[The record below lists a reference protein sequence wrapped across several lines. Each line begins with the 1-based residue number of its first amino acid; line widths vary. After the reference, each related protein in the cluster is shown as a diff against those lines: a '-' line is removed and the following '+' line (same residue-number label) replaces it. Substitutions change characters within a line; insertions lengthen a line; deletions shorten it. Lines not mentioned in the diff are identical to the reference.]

1 MSTTPTSNAIPSE
14 SPKDLAFNA
23 GKIDE
28 FVNSPEDAFSDR
40 FGIARLTL
48 TGIQAEADN
57 VILSL
62 GFVPVD
68 SFEAGATISSRNQA
82 LHYLADNNYYR
93 WDGSLSS
100 AKVVPASSTPTSSG
114 GVAAGAWVNI
124 TDNTLRGQLASS
136 SAGNGAALIKSKK
149 DYTGTIERTQQSINN
164 DLLNV
169 KDFGAKGD
177 GVTDDTAAIQAL
189 IDYAKAQNAVGKN
202 ISIFAPA
209 GVYMVSGLTLYA
221 FSSFYGA
228 GRATRFKLIAG
239 SNKSV
244 IYGVNSDA
252 LWGYAGADA
261 TEFVYNADIH
271 DFVIDGGVDGV
282 TVPFSTSL
290 SGHGMSIWGNR
301 NRIYNIDICNCAEY
315 GIRSEYKDQNL
326 DYLAYFFENTMY
338 SIRINNCGK
347 TGWECNGPHDAA
359 IHDVGIINASRL
371 GNALYD
377 GFHAGAQMSGNIGN
391 MHVSNGEDNTGTGY
405 SIRHR
410 YAGNIEGP
418 CRFYGG
424 TTFEGSQD
432 CVRLASSGVQFDDS
446 CTFYIPW
453 GDGFNGTV
461 MYIEAG
467 VAFCIIRGR
476 LSGAGAFRTQTNW
489 GIRFRTGTG
498 TISHND
504 IDVIIDGCQIPIS
517 FGNSATTADADGG
530 KNRIKAIC
538 FYSDS
543 ASTSAPST
551 FGIPNTANGTYVDL
565 ILSGN
570 VNSRLKSE
578 VQTKIAS
585 LAAGATLNWTFKFPF
600 PSTPSITFSIA
611 SPAGTPSGS
620 VWASSTGPSACGIFN
635 GTGQAITLLATAN
648 LTVQE

>member
-1 MSTTPTSNAIPSE
+1 MSTTPTNNPIPSE

-57 VILSL
+57 VILSM
-62 GFVPVD
+62 GFIPVD

-93 WDGSLSS
+93 WDGALPKTV
-100 AKVVPASSTPTSSG
+100 AAGSTPTSSG
-114 GVAAGAWVNI
+114 GVSVGAWVNI
-124 TDNTLRGQLASS
+124 TDLTLRGQLASS

-149 DYTGTIERTQQSINN
+149 DYSGTIERTQQSINN

-189 IDYAKAQNAVGKN
+189 IDYAKAQNAAGKN

-209 GVYMVSGLTLYA
+209 GIYMVSGLTLYA

-252 LWGYAGADA
+252 LWGYSGVDA

-282 TVPFSTSL
+282 TVPFSTLL
-290 SGHGMSIWGNR
+290 SGHGMSIWGSR

-326 DYLAYFFENTMY
+326 DYLAYYFENTMY

-359 IHDVGIINASRL
+359 IHDVGIINGSRL
-371 GNALYD
+371 GNGLYD
-377 GFHAGAQMSGNIGN
+377 GFHAGTQMSGNIGN
-391 MHVSNGEDNTGTGY
+391 LHVSNAEDNTGTG
-405 SIRHR
+405 SAVRHR

-424 TTFEGSQD
+424 TTFEGSID
-432 CVRLASSGVQFDDS
+432 CVRINSSAVQFDDS

-461 MYIEAG
+461 MWIESG
-467 VAFCIIRGR
+467 SAFCIIRGKFG
-476 LSGAGAFRTQTNW
+476 GAGSFRPQTNW
-489 GIRFRTGTG
+489 GIRFRPGSSSV
-498 TISHND
+498 SHND
-504 IDVIIDGCQIPIS
+504 IEVLMEGIEIPIS
-517 FGNSATTADADGG
+517 FGNSTTVPDADGG
-530 KNRIKAIC
+530 KNRVKMIA
-538 FYSDS
+538 YYTGS
-543 ASTSAPST
+543 ASSSPATY
-551 FGIPNTANGTYVDL
+551 GVPNTENGTQVDV
-565 ILSGN
+565 IFSGN
-570 VNSRLKSE
+570 SQATLKSE
-578 VQTKIAS
+578 VQTKIQTGVAS
-585 LAAGATLNWTFKFPF
+585 GASFTWAFKYPF
-600 PSTPSITFSIA
+600 QSAPAVAISIL
-611 SPAGTPSGS
+611 SPAGTP
-620 VWASSTGPSACGIFN
+620 TGPVWISSISN
-635 GTGQAITLLATAN
+635 TYVTITNSSGQTTSISATASRS
-648 LTVQE
+648 VSE